1 MSKHMRFFKHEIPL
15 DPIKAFSA
23 SDMYTAEWIMFITH
37 FTLPLGSAS
46 GEILSSLMQSELWIQ
61 ENWNIWPGFSAV
73 PQEVRHERFRSES
86 WGAKASPWRPVRAQ
100 DWCPSEVTPGTRVR
114 WPGRSPQLIPYAT
127 GVQRGNCSSCML
139 ARVSL
144 RAGNRSTCNHTA
156 AWWSSVWASCM
167 NTGTH
172 AAGMGYGG
180 GKPPLGLGAACCGRP
195 KGRGSLSAPCISQG
209 WVGSQPCLSQCLE
222 SPLNSH
228 ESPLNCMSFP
238 SPCIVKISLKER
250 WFLSLSFRIEV

>member
-46 GEILSSLMQSELWIQ
+46 GEILSSLMQSELWIRG
-61 ENWNIWPGFSAV
+61 NWNIWPGFSAV
-73 PQEVRHERFRSES
+73 PREVRHERFRSES
-86 WGAKASPWRPVRAQ
+86 WGTQASPWGSVRAQ
-100 DWCPSEVTPGTRVR
+100 DWFPSKVTPGTRVC

-127 GVQRGNCSSCML
+127 GVQRCSCSSCML
-139 ARVSL
+139 VRVSL
-144 RAGNRSTCNHTA
+144 RAGDRSTHNCTA

-167 NTGTH
+167 ETGTH
-172 AAGMGYGG
+172 SAGVGYGG
-180 GKPPLGLGAACCGRP
+180 GKPPIRLGAACCGRP
-195 KGRGSLSAPCISQG
+195 KGKGSLSAPMQQPGLGRITAMPLTVP
-209 WVGSQPCLSQCLE
+209 WVT
-222 SPLNSH
+222 
-228 ESPLNCMSFP
+228 ESPLNCMSLP

-250 WFLSLSFRIEV
+250 WFLSLS